1 MLQTT
6 ISKPVLCSGVGVH
19 SGVKTNVVFKPALPE
34 TGVVFVRNGVTASDN
49 KIRALYTNVCDTT
62 LSTSIKNSSGVKVST
77 IEHIMAAIWGCGID
91 NLIVEIDNAE
101 APIMDGSSI
110 EFVSILQ
117 KAGLTTQGVNKRK
130 LKLLKPLNIKDGG
143 SEIFLTPSQH
153 LDVSVRIDFD
163 NKAIGQQEYSCD
175 SKSMFLSDIAN
186 ARTFGFLKDLDY
198 LKQRGLARAASLDNT
213 IGIDGDEVMNPD
225 GLRHNNEFARHKL
238 LDLIGDFFC
247 CGSDFIMQVRGNKTS
262 HNINNIALH
271 KIFENPANYSILQ

>member
-19 SGVKTNVVFKPALPE
+19 SGVNTNITFKPSLPGS
-34 TGVVFVRNGVTASDN
+34 GVVFVRNDVTALDN

-62 LSTSIKNSSGVKVST
+62 LSTSIKNSAGVKVST
-77 IEHIMAAIWGCGID
+77 IEHIMAAIWCCGID

-117 KAGLTTQGVNKRK
+117 KAGLTTQNANKRK
-130 LKLLKPLNIKDGG
+130 LKLLKPLIVKDGD
-143 SEIFLTPSQH
+143 SEISLNPSQH
-153 LDVSVRIDFD
+153 LDISVKIDFD
-163 NKAIGQQEYSCD
+163 NKVIGQQEYSCN

-213 IGIDGDEVMNPD
+213 IGINGDRVMNPD
-225 GLRHNNEFARHKL
+225 GLRYNNEFARHKL

-247 CGSDFIMQVRGNKTS
+247 CGSDFIIQVRGNKTS
-262 HNINNIALH
+262 HSLNNIALH
-271 KIFENPANYSILQ
+271 KIFEDPTNYSVL